1 MRRAL
6 SYTGRWLMI
15 WLPIFVLTFAL
26 VNSCTTTKQS
36 KIVRDSY
43 RALNIGGQAYDVGMT
58 GIAKLY
64 QNGVVGDDVKAEA
77 IRLGGLYHDAYHSAV
92 EALALYAETKGEEG
106 DIQTKLL
113 LVGQQLGKFMAYINP
128 ILVEHGMEA
137 IQ

>member
-1 MRRAL
+1 MRKAL

-26 VNSCTTTKQS
+26 VSSCATSQS

-43 RALNIGGQAYDVGMT
+43 RALSIGGHAYDTGMT
-58 GIAKLY
+58 GVATLHR
-64 QNGVVGDDVKAEA
+64 NGVVGDDVKAEA
-77 IRLGGLYHDAYHSAV
+77 IKLGGFYHDAYHSAV
-92 EALALYAETKGEEG
+92 EALALYSETKGAEG

-113 LVGQQLGKFMAYINP
+113 LVGQQLGKFLAYINP
-128 ILVEHGMEA
+128 ILIQNGMEA

>member
-1 MRRAL
+1 MRKAL

-26 VNSCTTTKQS
+26 VTSCATSQS

-43 RALNIGGQAYDVGMT
+43 RALSVGGHTYDTGMT
-58 GIAKLY
+58 GIASLHR
-64 QNGVVGDDVKAEA
+64 NGVVGDDVKAEA
-77 IRLGGLYHDAYHSAV
+77 IRLGGFYHDAYHSAV
-92 EALALYAETKGEEG
+92 EALSLYAETEGAEG

-113 LVGQQLGKFMAYINP
+113 LVGQQLGKFLAYINP
-128 ILVEHGMEA
+128 ILIQNGMEA